1 MSSKRNAASGVEGR
15 PDGKQN
21 QRHCTKLIRVTAT
34 PAEIPPD
41 RMSAVQGTG
50 ASPLP
55 WYKSDAVL
63 NGLPGI
69 LAGTQISGLVFF
81 LNPHVPFSIVPLL
94 RGSVLFGGILAL
106 LTAAILTPITIR
118 KPGRAGRL
126 LPWTLTLVLALAA
139 LSDSIHAS
147 YLAYFIP
154 PGINVRLIKTALWLS
169 AGALFYF
176 YTALL
181 HTLQRRPYGP
191 RTRAGLTLVA
201 LASVYLLVER
211 REAFEPP
218 AVARP
223 LASVIA
229 AEARPKLIV
238 IGIDGATLDA
248 ILPLAEQ
255 GQLDFFSRL
264 IAEGSYARLA
274 SLSPL
279 YRSALW
285 TTVASGRLPYRHGVL
300 SNKVYSA
307 GMLSPNYD
315 LRLLPVGLGLELW
328 RGLGL
333 RPRSADVR
341 SRQSPVAWEIL
352 ARLGMQ
358 AGLIGWPATYGSP
371 HELEFS
377 FSDRYFRGVFTPD
390 SAQPPELAER
400 GVLFQV
406 GADEIDP
413 GLAQRFGEEV
423 PHSILRAIGEDLW
436 RQSLCSIL
444 MEERPEMG
452 AIFVLLPGLAQI
464 ERSYYG
470 SFSGVQFEGRQ
481 DEVSRQAAHTVSVI
495 QRSADTAG
503 AAPPVQGAT
512 AANVL
517 TGIDVGHPALTQ
529 FGLDAVAAF

>member
-1 MSSKRNAASGVEGR
+1 M
-15 PDGKQN
+15 
-21 QRHCTKLIRVTAT
+21 TAT

-41 RMSAVQGTG
+41 RLSAVKGTG

-169 AGALFYF
+169 AGALFCF

-223 LASVIA
+223 LPSVMA

-264 IAEGSYARLA
+264 I
-274 SLSPL
+274 SPFI
-279 YRSALW
+279 
-285 TTVASGRLPYRHGVL
+285 
-300 SNKVYSA
+300 N
-307 GMLSPNYD
+307 
-315 LRLLPVGLGLELW
+315 
-328 RGLGL
+328 
-333 RPRSADVR
+333 
-341 SRQSPVAWEIL
+341 
-352 ARLGMQ
+352 
-358 AGLIGWPATYGSP
+358 
-371 HELEFS
+371 FS
-377 FSDRYFRGVFTPD
+377 FFK
-390 SAQPPELAER
+390 
-400 GVLFQV
+400 
-406 GADEIDP
+406 
-413 GLAQRFGEEV
+413 
-423 PHSILRAIGEDLW
+423 
-436 RQSLCSIL
+436 
-444 MEERPEMG
+444 
-452 AIFVLLPGLAQI
+452 
-464 ERSYYG
+464 
-470 SFSGVQFEGRQ
+470 GVQFRGEF
-481 DEVSRQAAHTVSVI
+481 SQATE
-495 QRSADTAG
+495 
-503 AAPPVQGAT
+503 
-512 AANVL
+512 
-517 TGIDVGHPALTQ
+517 
-529 FGLDAVAAF
+529 